1 MHERAFLL
9 SFLTN
14 DDAWYM
20 PDNMYYENEQKQWKD
35 IRSRYV
41 QDAEWREFFF
51 ELKMEETITERGQG
65 DERAWWVGT
74 IRVSCVCEGVYFVVG
89 KEKETVRYGVLV

>member
-51 ELKMEETITERGQG
+51 WTKNG
-65 DERAWWVGT
+65 D
-74 IRVSCVCEGVYFVVG
+74 
-89 KEKETVRYGVLV
+89 